1 MTKRFC
7 IILIL
12 FFGVVAVHA
21 QTIDESLKAEKDY
34 RKTGMLILG
43 GWAAANIAGGLAF
56 RANTSGSTKYFHEM
70 NAIWNT
76 VNLGIAAFGYFG
88 AVKLATPETA
98 LGLYKEQISMDKIL
112 LFNAGLD
119 LAYIAG
125 GVFLMERS
133 NTVSKNTER
142 LRGYGMS
149 VVMQGAF
156 LFAFDVAMV
165 WVHKSILLGDGLL
178 LSLRSAPSGISAT
191 LNF

>member
-1 MTKRFC
+1 MKKQLL
-7 IILIL
+7 ILIFVIFAAGL
-12 FFGVVAVHA
+12 HA
-21 QTIDESLKAEKDY
+21 QTLDESWESEKDF

-43 GWAAANIAGGLAF
+43 GWAAANIAGGVAF

-70 NAIWNT
+70 NAIWNS

-88 AVKLATPETA
+88 AVKLANPETA
-98 LGLYKEQISMDKIL
+98 LDLYKEQISMDKIL

-133 NTVSKNTER
+133 KTVSKNAQR
-142 LRGYGMS
+142 LMGYGRS

-156 LFAFDVAMV
+156 LFVFDLAMV
-165 WVHKSILLGDGLL
+165 WVHKSVLLGDDVLL
-178 LSLRSAPSGISAT
+178 TVRSAPSGLSAT